1 MNPTL
6 ETCAAALRRNR
17 FDVRVVATSE
27 EALAAMKTIVEAE
40 RPEIVSFGD
49 SMTMRATGV
58 IEWLRGERRFRLLD
72 GFDPSSGSKYV
83 GKPCCAT
90 CSSRGSTP

>member
-27 EALAAMKTIVEAE
+27 EALAAMKTIVDAE
-40 RPEIVSFGD
+40 RP
-49 SMTMRATGV
+49 
-58 IEWLRGERRFRLLD
+58 
-72 GFDPSSGSKYV
+72 K
-83 GKPCCAT
+83 
-90 CSSRGSTP
+90 SSRSGIR